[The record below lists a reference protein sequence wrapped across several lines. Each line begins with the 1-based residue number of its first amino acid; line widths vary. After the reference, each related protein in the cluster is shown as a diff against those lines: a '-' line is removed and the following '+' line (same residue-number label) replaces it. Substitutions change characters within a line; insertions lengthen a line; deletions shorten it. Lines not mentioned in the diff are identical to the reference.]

1 MNTSA
6 QNDHFLRLLRVAELP
21 DMLNLENWDFYHWKL
36 AADAETRHHFSR
48 GTRMCFQRMDSSI
61 FVILKL
67 RFSNYNLL
75 GQPFMISIWC

>member
-1 MNTSA
+1 
-6 QNDHFLRLLRVAELP
+6 
-21 DMLNLENWDFYHWKL
+21 MLNLENWDFYHWKL
-36 AADAETRHHFSR
+36 ATDAETRHHFSR
-48 GTRMCFQRMDSSI
+48 GTRMCFKLMDSSI